1 MKNPDSVSALKA
13 DTVLR
18 KHGIRLTMGGEPTYV
33 PAEPNG
39 PEWSITAL
47 GPTKLGYARA
57 LASNLTRE
65 FLPNAL
71 SIHSPG
77 KLYPGEVNPR
87 WTIFLVWRTD
97 GEPIAPD
104 SPAPEKSPRVSAA
117 SDPLSRFRKALH
129 KKLGVRNHWF
139 EAKDPLR
146 EEHSAWVLPLDH
158 AEDKFCSAR
167 WNLPEPVSLVATD
180 GPAGLRLPLSTL
192 APGMSRRALTVEWE
206 DNQIQVFLPPFL
218 QEGFVALLGHILA
231 SAREAQCPPLIFS
244 GYVPSDVAGSWEK
257 LAIAADPGVLEINLP
272 PCHSPAEYASWMDR
286 LETAAAAAGLCSH
299 KQVSPEEQSGTGG
312 GNHLLFGGPSL
323 DQNGWFTHPRWI
335 TSLLRYWQ
343 HHPSLAY
350 FFTGH
355 YVGSS
360 SQAPRP
366 DESAR
371 ALYDLEMAYQF
382 LENLGPGDHRQLISE
397 TLRHLH
403 TDTSGNTHRSEISFD
418 KFWNTSF
425 DGGCRGLIEFRAVE
439 TLPHAHWMSAIAQL
453 WWCLA
458 AHLLETPFTKPLVN
472 LNAALHD
479 RFFLPSHLWEDL
491 RKVLRDL
498 RSAGMPQQEDV
509 FRQIYAWRFPTM
521 LQWQQKGAS
530 LTIRKG
536 LESWP
541 LLCETPLEG
550 GNTSRFVDTSIE
562 RIEFSVNREFAR
574 RYKITVNGRPL
585 PLQPFPGGKSG
596 AGLRYRRS
604 ALHPSLHPGIP
615 PQMPLRVAIRRGQNS
630 VTFRLDPFRR
640 LFEPCYQED
649 PSQPGALPP
658 CKKLDPALQTF
669 DLRLP

>member
-1 MKNPDSVSALKA
+1 L
-13 DTVLR
+13 LR

-33 PAEPNG
+33 PVQPYG

-47 GPTKLGYARA
+47 GPTKLGYART
-57 LASNLTRE
+57 LAANLIQQY
-65 FLPNAL
+65 LPNAI
-71 SIHSPG
+71 SVHSPG

-97 GEPIAPD
+97 GAPITPHTPF
-104 SPAPEKSPRVSAA
+104 PAKKSRPSGS
-117 SDPLSRFRKALH
+117 SDPLARFRNALS
-129 KKLGVRNHWF
+129 KRLGIRNHWL
-139 EAKDPLR
+139 EALDPVR
-146 EEHSAWVLPLDH
+146 EGHSAWVLPLDH
-158 AEDKFCSAR
+158 LEGKFCSAR
-167 WNLPEPVSLVATD
+167 WNLPQPVSLLATD
-180 GPAGLRLPLSTL
+180 GPAGLRLPLSSL
-192 APGMSRRALTVEWE
+192 PPDVNRRALTVEWE
-206 DNQIQVFLPPFL
+206 DNHLQVFLPPFM
-218 QEGFVALLGHILA
+218 QEGFIALLNAVHA
-231 SAREAQCPPLIFS
+231 AAHQAQCPPLLFS
-244 GYVPSDVAGSWEK
+244 GYVPSDVDGSWEK

-272 PCHSPAEYASWMDR
+272 PCHSPTEYATWMNR
-286 LETAAAAAGLCSH
+286 LETAATASGLCSH

-323 DQNGWFTHPRWI
+323 DHNAWFTHPRWI

-382 LENLGPGDHRQLISE
+382 LENLAPGDHRQLISE

-439 TLPHAHWMSAIAQL
+439 TLPHASWMSAIAQL

-458 AHLLETPFTKPLVN
+458 AYLLEHPFTKPLSN
-472 LNAALHD
+472 LNASLHD
-479 RFFLPSHLWEDL
+479 RFFLPSQLWEDF
-491 RKVLRDL
+491 RKILRDL
-498 RSAGMPQQEDV
+498 RAAGMPQQEDV
-509 FRQIYAWRFPTM
+509 FRQIHAWRFPTM
-521 LQWQQKGAS
+521 LHWQQNGAS

-562 RIEFSVNREFAR
+562 RIEFSANREFSR
-574 RYKITVNGRPL
+574 RYKILVNGRSL
-585 PLQPFPGGKSG
+585 PLLPFPAGKSG

-615 PQMPLRVAIRRGQNS
+615 TQMPLRVAIRKGQQS
-630 VTFRLDPFRR
+630 VNFRLDPFRR
-640 LFEPCYQED
+640 LFEPCYVED
-649 PSQPGALPP
+649 PAPKVAQQP
-658 CKKLDPALQTF
+658 CKTLEAGLQTF